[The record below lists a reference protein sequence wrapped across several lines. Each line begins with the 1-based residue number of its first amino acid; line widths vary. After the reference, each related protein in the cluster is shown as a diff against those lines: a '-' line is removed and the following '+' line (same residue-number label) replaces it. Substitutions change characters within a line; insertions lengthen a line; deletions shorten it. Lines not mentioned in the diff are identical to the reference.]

1 MPLPALVKQAA
12 SPGSIGF
19 AILCISLWALLVLLH
34 RQRLAAW
41 VLALSVSFYLV
52 LAMPSTASLI
62 VRSLPPFEI
71 RQPDIGHLDTLVVFD
86 GDNRVGRSR
95 ASMNAYETM
104 RPSSVVVIGEPWL
117 VDALVA
123 GGISADKVISDES
136 PATTRDQVVWM
147 KRRKLSHPTER
158 TAVVAS
164 CLQMPRVAGL
174 IEAAGLTVGL
184 LPSPVDDLPTF
195 TGPRRFAPSYLALRM
210 GRDAIYEH
218 AALAYYRWRG
228 WIPAPLSASASSS
241 GTTVLTAAAC
251 IE

>member
-1 MPLPALVKQAA
+1 VKQAL

-19 AILCISLWALLVLLH
+19 AILCAGLWAVLVLLN
-34 RQRLAAW
+34 RQRLASW
-41 VLALSVSFYLV
+41 MLALSASFYLV
-52 LAMPSTASLI
+52 LAMPSTASLL
-62 VRSLPPFEI
+62 VRSLPPFGV
-71 RQPDIGHLDTLVVFD
+71 RQPDVGHLDTLIVFD

-95 ASMNAYETM
+95 TSMNAYEAM
-104 RPSSVVVIGEPWL
+104 HPGSVVVIGEPWL

-123 GGISADKVISDES
+123 DGIPADKITSDES

-147 KRRKLSHPTER
+147 KRRELSHQAER

-174 IEAAGLTVGL
+174 LEAAGLTARL
-184 LPSPVDDLPTF
+184 LPSPVDDLPAF
-195 TGPRRFAPSYLALRM
+195 TGPRRFVPSYLALRI

-228 WIPAPLSASASSS
+228 WIPAPPSASAPS
-241 GTTVLTAAAC
+241 GGSVRMAADC